1 MEFQYLLEQKTMDY
15 IQNKNLELV
24 EKSMWNSGAIVYT
37 VKKSGDN
44 FAGFYS
50 LIAIYLEEKD
60 FKLQAE
66 IYNLYNDSRFNEDL
80 IQCETIE
87 EEIVDNGKLIYIIT
101 ENVNSIIDMILDGKI
116 ILSNNT
122 EEQKKICL
130 FNLLADI
137 CDTIV
142 YVKNKYSNLNIYIN
156 NEELCINENGKGK
169 LLLFDL
175 VKNQMATN
183 NEAYELAYIGKNI
196 AKGLNIDVN
205 IPLLEENIEMFRQFC
220 LREIKSCEKEEEK
233 NKNKYENNLK
243 KAKKGDKKAQYIVGY
258 MYEHGKAVPRSMSK
272 AKYWYEKSATK
283 KYTKA
288 LNNMA
293 YFYQK
298 GIQVDK
304 SIEKAEELLKI
315 SAKQKDSVACLNLAI
330 MYQTGKKGKVDIE
343 QALYWYKKAMKYGD
357 KVAERMYKR
366 LIMQKANEKG

>member
-1 MEFQYLLEQKTMDY
+1 
-15 IQNKNLELV
+15 
-24 EKSMWNSGAIVYT
+24 
-37 VKKSGDN
+37 
-44 FAGFYS
+44 
-50 LIAIYLEEKD
+50 
-60 FKLQAE
+60 
-66 IYNLYNDSRFNEDL
+66 
-80 IQCETIE
+80 
-87 EEIVDNGKLIYIIT
+87 
-101 ENVNSIIDMILDGKI
+101 MILDGKI
-116 ILSNNT
+116 ILSDKT

-366 LIMQKANEKG
+366 LIIQKANEKG

>member
-44 FAGFYS
+44 FAGLYS

-116 ILSNNT
+116 ILYNKT

>member
-330 MYQTGKKGKVDIE
+330 MYQTEKKGKVDIE

>member
-15 IQNKNLELV
+15 IQDNNLELV

-37 VKKSGDN
+37 VKKSSDN
-44 FAGFYS
+44 FDGFYS

-116 ILSNNT
+116 ILSNKT

-205 IPLLEENIEMFRQFC
+205 IPLLKENIEMFRQFC

-258 MYEHGKAVPRSMSK
+258 MYEHGKAVPRSISK

>member
-304 SIEKAEELLKI
+304 SIEKAEELLKKYNADGLFVDDSDHVWMTEGMKERFQLLKDTYSI
-315 SAKQKDSVACLNLAI
+315 S
-330 MYQTGKKGKVDIE
+330 E
-343 QALYWYKKAMKYGD
+343 
-357 KVAERMYKR
+357 
-366 LIMQKANEKG
+366 

>member
-1 MEFQYLLEQKTMDY
+1 
-15 IQNKNLELV
+15 
-24 EKSMWNSGAIVYT
+24 MWNSGAIVYT

-116 ILSNNT
+116 ILSDKT

>member
-1 MEFQYLLEQKTMDY
+1 MHKDKRKQYGISISSRTE
-15 IQNKNLELV
+15 NN
-24 EKSMWNSGAIVYT
+24 
-37 VKKSGDN
+37 
-44 FAGFYS
+44 GFYS

-116 ILSNNT
+116 ILSNKT